1 MKHRD
6 QIRQIAKKVNKSGQ
20 RSEMREKALPADE
33 VMAILERTRE
43 RDYSYVRF
51 LSTMCTRPHPIAI
64 KAHDMFLE
72 TNLGDPGLFPGVAG
86 LEEEV
91 VRMLGELLGCP
102 LARGYISTGGTESN
116 IQAIR
121 AAKNESGKCGGNIVV
136 PASAHFSFD
145 KIGDL
150 LSLEVR
156 KAELDS
162 QLRVDLSSVESLID
176 EHTAALV
183 GIAGTTEFGQVDPIE
198 ELSDLAL
205 EWGVHLHVDAA
216 FGGFVLPFLDRS
228 FAWDFSLPG
237 VKSITIDPHKMG
249 LATIPA
255 GGLLFRNQECM
266 NALETETHYLTKA
279 RQASLTGTRSG
290 AAAAATYAVMMHLG
304 REGFR
309 EMVGYCMDLTDH
321 LVRGAK
327 EIGVEPL
334 IEPVMNVVALRV
346 PEPSKVRER
355 LMDRDWHVSI
365 TREPN
370 RALRLI
376 LMGHMSHENVDLF
389 LKDLKE
395 VLSEF
400 V

>member
-1 MKHRD
+1 
-6 QIRQIAKKVNKSGQ
+6 
-20 RSEMREKALPADE
+20 MREKALPADE

-43 RDYSYVRF
+43 RDYSYDRF

-102 LARGYISTGGTESN
+102 PGPGRISPPVALSRTSRPFGRPRTSPASVGES
-116 IQAIR
+116 
-121 AAKNESGKCGGNIVV
+121 IVV

-346 PEPSKVRER
+346 PEPSKVRREAYGSR
-355 LMDRDWHVSI
+355 LARLHNPG
-365 TREPN
+365 TKHEP
-370 RALRLI
+370 LRLI

>member
-1 MKHRD
+1 
-6 QIRQIAKKVNKSGQ
+6 
-20 RSEMREKALPADE
+20 MRERSLPADE
-33 VMAILERTRE
+33 VIASLARTKE
-43 RDYSYVRF
+43 HDYSYDRF
-51 LSTMCTRPHPIAI
+51 FSTMCSRPHPIAVR
-64 KAHDMFLE
+64 AHDMFLE
-72 TNLGDPGLFPGVAG
+72 TNLGDPGLFPGTAE
-86 LEEEV
+86 LEEEA

-102 LARGYISTGGTESN
+102 QAQGYISTGGTESN

-121 AAKNESGKCGGNIVV
+121 AAKNRSGKREGNIIV

-162 QLRVDLSSVESLID
+162 RLRVDISSVEALID
-176 EHTAALV
+176 EQTAALV

-198 ELSDLAL
+198 ELADIAS

-216 FGGFVLPFLDRS
+216 FGGFVLPFLDNG
-228 FAWDFSLPG
+228 FKWDFSLPA
-237 VKSITIDPHKMG
+237 VSSITIDPHKMG

-266 NALETETHYLTKA
+266 NALETETHYLTRAK
-279 RQASLTGTRSG
+279 QTSLTGTRSG

-309 EMVGYCMDLTDH
+309 EMVGYCMELTRH
-321 LVRGAK
+321 LVRGAR

-334 IEPVMNVVALRV
+334 IEPVMNVVALQV
-346 PEPSKVRER
+346 PHPPRVRER
-355 LMDRDWHVSI
+355 LMDRDWHVSM

-376 LMGHMSHENVDLF
+376 LMTHMSHENIDLF
-389 LKDLKE
+389 LADLKE
-395 VLSEF
+395 ILADIN
-400 V
+400 

>member
-43 RDYSYVRF
+43 RDYSYDRF

-198 ELSDLAL
+198 
-205 EWGVHLHVDAA
+205 
-216 FGGFVLPFLDRS
+216 
-228 FAWDFSLPG
+228 
-237 VKSITIDPHKMG
+237 
-249 LATIPA
+249 
-255 GGLLFRNQECM
+255 
-266 NALETETHYLTKA
+266 
-279 RQASLTGTRSG
+279 
-290 AAAAATYAVMMHLG
+290 
-304 REGFR
+304 
-309 EMVGYCMDLTDH
+309 
-321 LVRGAK
+321 
-327 EIGVEPL
+327 
-334 IEPVMNVVALRV
+334 
-346 PEPSKVRER
+346 
-355 LMDRDWHVSI
+355 
-365 TREPN
+365 
-370 RALRLI
+370 
-376 LMGHMSHENVDLF
+376 
-389 LKDLKE
+389 
-395 VLSEF
+395 
-400 V
+400 